1 MELTLLVGMAALMGL
16 IFLAVYN
23 RGERAGGSARV
34 YTVLSA
40 VVACVAVAALAV
52 SAAGALLPRE
62 EDVSDYR
69 LERLEEAYAAG
80 RYLDE
85 DALDGY
91 GDSVAGGLAWTGAT
105 GDKYDK
111 YWEIVAAAE
120 AHRDGLYWKAAA
132 AAHPEEADCTLYWQD
147 ARDRLRAIRDG
158 TAHGDN
164 ARAIGRMLEELD

>member
-23 RGERAGGSARV
+23 RGERAGGKARV

-40 VVACVAVAALAV
+40 VVACVALGALAV

-62 EDVSDYR
+62 KDVSDYR
-69 LERLEEAYAAG
+69 LEQLEEACAAG
-80 RYLDE
+80 RYLEE

-91 GDSVAGGLAWTGAT
+91 NDSVAGRLAWSGAT

-132 AAHPEEADCTLYWQD
+132 AAHPEEADCVLYWQD
-147 ARDRLRAIRDG
+147 ARDRLRAMGDD
-158 TAHGDN
+158 TLYEDN
-164 ARAIGRMLEELD
+164 ARAIGQMLEELR

>member
-69 LERLEEAYAAG
+69 LERLDAAG

-91 GDSVAGGLAWTGAT
+91 GDSVAGGLAWSGAT

-132 AAHPEEADCTLYWQD
+132 AAHPEEADCALYWQD